1 MAGLQKTNDP
11 YYQTTP
17 SQIVQ
22 SEDNTSSVFSEI
34 RNTFINPFM
43 VGIGSE
49 LMNLSSGT
57 AVNREAATSLHKR
70 GWIEAL

>member
-1 MAGLQKTNDP
+1 
-11 YYQTTP
+11 
-17 SQIVQ
+17 
-22 SEDNTSSVFSEI
+22 
-34 RNTFINPFM
+34 M